1 MEGPL
6 AWRAKTD
13 DTVAVPALLIET
25 SGDHQGRSHELEP
38 GATVTIGRSPE
49 NSIVLQ
55 NAIASR
61 RHARIWDENGTFM
74 VEDLGTKNGTLR
86 NGKALTSPE
95 RLEDGDEVAVPGLTL
110 RFQTMD
116 ATVTITIGSAGP
128 SATKTF
134 LFADLRGFTAY
145 TEQHGDAA
153 ASEMVTEYRRIVRA
167 EIARTRGTEVK
178 TEGDSFFV
186 VFDSAR
192 QAVEC
197 ALGIQRAATDH
208 TAQRPELPVRVGIG
222 LHAGEPIV
230 ERGDYL
236 GLAVNIASRLA
247 SNAQAGEV
255 LISDVIRGLVPPTA
269 MPPATLREGLTL
281 KGIDDP
287 PRVYAI
293 AAPTPAAPSSPP
305 AA

>member
-1 MEGPL
+1 M
-6 AWRAKTD
+6 
-13 DTVAVPALLIET
+13 LIET
-25 SGDHQGRSHELEP
+25 SGEHQGQSHELDS
-38 GATVTIGRSPE
+38 GQQVTIGRSVE

-61 RHARIWDENGTFM
+61 RHARVWEENGGWM

-95 RLEDGDEVAVPGLTL
+95 RLEDGDEIAVPGLTL

-116 ATVTITIGSAGP
+116 ATVTIVMRPTSGV
-128 SATKTF
+128 SATRSF
-134 LFADLRGFTAY
+134 MFADLRGFTSY

-167 EIARTRGTEVK
+167 EIARNRGTEVK

-186 VFDSAR
+186 VFESTLSAL
-192 QAVEC
+192 EC
-197 ALGIQRAATDH
+197 ALGIQRACAEH
-208 TAQRPELPVRVGIG
+208 TARRPELPVRVGIG

-230 ERGDYL
+230 EKGDYL

-247 SNAQAGEV
+247 SNAQAGEILV
-255 LISDVIRGLVPPTA
+255 SDVIRGLLPSGSVPP
-269 MPPATLREGLTL
+269 MTLREGLQL

-287 PRVYAI
+287 PRIYSVTMTTA
-293 AAPTPAAPSSPP
+293 TPPGPP
-305 AA
+305 AAA